1 MGAGAAAGPW
11 QPHSAVCPAGQGP
24 QATAGAHGRREAA
37 RPPPSGGSL
46 AGGHM
51 WDALRCIWPFAFGF
65 LSQISKC
72 FARLI
77 GFSRTALHAL
87 HVIFSVIFLVVFAC
101 AREQP
106 RRTKGHERTR
116 RQFGGAAEGGSGG
129 AVAAAAV
136 AAAAAASAAAA
147 AAASQHEP
155 EARARR
161 QQPCCREQQQQQQQ
175 RRQQLQQQQQRR
187 RPQRAA
193 CAEDAPSCGT
203 RAWSGHRSQPACG
216 RTAAYLPEPERG
228 GMDHQAPP
236 RGTQARRETA
246 ESHRRPSQQPTQPC
260 VTAAASSAEARLLP
274 SSRLA
279 AAAASLRPNGCC
291 DPQACS
297 GRQQRGGA
305 GAHPA
310 QQARPCRPCTA

>member
-11 QPHSAVCPAGQGP
+11 QPHSALCPAGQGP

-116 RQFGGAAEGGSGG
+116 RQFGGQRR
-129 AVAAAAV
+129 AAAAV
-136 AAAAAASAAAA
+136 
-147 AAASQHEP
+147 QW
-155 EARARR
+155 
-161 QQPCCREQQQQQQQ
+161 
-175 RRQQLQQQQQRR
+175 QRR
-187 RPQRAA
+187 RRRRQRRRLLHHSMSQRRVRGVSSRAVA
-193 CAEDAPSCGT
+193 SSSSSSSSGGSSCSSSS
-203 RAWSGHRSQPACG
+203 SGGGSSERRVRRTHLLVEHGLGLATEASLLAVVPPLTCRSRTG
-216 RTAAYLPEPERG
+216 RDGPPGTAARN
-228 GMDHQAPP
+228 
-236 RGTQARRETA
+236 
-246 ESHRRPSQQPTQPC
+246 
-260 VTAAASSAEARLLP
+260 ASKE
-274 SSRLA
+274 
-279 AAAASLRPNGCC
+279 GDC
-291 DPQACS
+291 
-297 GRQQRGGA
+297 
-305 GAHPA
+305 
-310 QQARPCRPCTA
+310 